1 LSYYLTGVLFFK
13 EFSMQKK
20 MFFLLIFII
29 VMIFSFTSNIL
40 SQNTDTSSTS
50 TAPSDEESIT
60 KQINENLKGTG
71 SADDRKNQEKTSFF
85 SIFLRTAI
93 ILLVLIGIYLFFK
106 YKYSKKSDKKLPDK
120 IFNILFL
127 QPVTKNISIGILEFF
142 ENYYIISIGSDINIL
157 EKVDN
162 QELIDLI
169 KLESSKKSEKKSFLE
184 FLGLSSSSNIDD
196 KKSVNQS
203 FNNLKQKIGRI
214 KKGNQQDE

>member
-1 LSYYLTGVLFFK
+1 
-13 EFSMQKK
+13 
-20 MFFLLIFII
+20 
-29 VMIFSFTSNIL
+29 MIFSFTSNIL
-40 SQNTDTSSTS
+40 SQNADTSSTS
-50 TAPSDEESIT
+50 TTPSDEESIT

-71 SADDRKNQEKTSFF
+71 STDDRKNQEKTSFF

-127 QPVTKNISIGILEFF
+127 QPVAKNISIGILEFF

>member
-1 LSYYLTGVLFFK
+1 
-13 EFSMQKK
+13 MQKK

-60 KQINENLKGTG
+60 KQINENLKGNG

>member
-1 LSYYLTGVLFFK
+1 
-13 EFSMQKK
+13 
-20 MFFLLIFII
+20 
-29 VMIFSFTSNIL
+29 MIFSFTANIL

-50 TAPSDEESIT
+50 TAPSEEESIT

-71 SADDRKNQEKTSFF
+71 STDDRKNQEKTSFF

-127 QPVTKNISIGILEFF
+127 QPVAKNISIGILEFF
-142 ENYYIISIGSDINIL
+142 ENYYIISIGTDINIL

-196 KKSVNQS
+196 KKSVTQS

>member
-1 LSYYLTGVLFFK
+1 
-13 EFSMQKK
+13 MQKK
-20 MFFLLIFII
+20 MFFLSIFII
-29 VMIFSFTSNIL
+29 IMIFSFTSNIL
-40 SQNTDTSSTS
+40 SQNADTSSTS
-50 TAPSDEESIT
+50 TAPSEEESIT

-71 SADDRKNQEKTSFF
+71 STDDRKNQEKTSFF

-127 QPVTKNISIGILEFF
+127 QPVAKNISIGILEFF
-142 ENYYIISIGSDINIL
+142 ENYYIISIGTDINIL

-196 KKSVNQS
+196 KKSVTQS

>member
-1 LSYYLTGVLFFK
+1 
-13 EFSMQKK
+13 MQKN
-20 MFFLLIFII
+20 MFFLSIFII
-29 VMIFSFTSNIL
+29 IMIFSFTSNIL

-50 TAPSDEESIT
+50 TAPSEEESIT

-71 SADDRKNQEKTSFF
+71 STDDRKNQEKTSFF

-127 QPVTKNISIGILEFF
+127 QPVAKNISIGILEFF
-142 ENYYIISIGSDINIL
+142 ENYYIISIGTDINIV

-196 KKSVNQS
+196 KKSVTQS

>member
-1 LSYYLTGVLFFK
+1 
-13 EFSMQKK
+13 MQKK
-20 MFFLLIFII
+20 MFFLSIFII
-29 VMIFSFTSNIL
+29 IMIFSFTSNIL

-50 TAPSDEESIT
+50 TAPSEEESIT

-71 SADDRKNQEKTSFF
+71 STDDRKNQEKTSFF

-127 QPVTKNISIGILEFF
+127 QPVAKNISIGILEFF
-142 ENYYIISIGSDINIL
+142 ENYYIISIGTDINIL

-196 KKSVNQS
+196 KKSVTQS

>member
-1 LSYYLTGVLFFK
+1 
-13 EFSMQKK
+13 MQKK
-20 MFFLLIFII
+20 MFFLSIFII
-29 VMIFSFTSNIL
+29 IMIFSFTSNIL

-50 TAPSDEESIT
+50 TAPSEEESIT

-71 SADDRKNQEKTSFF
+71 STDDRKNQEKTSFF

-127 QPVTKNISIGILEFF
+127 QPVAKNISIGILEFF
-142 ENYYIISIGSDINIL
+142 ENYYIISIGTDINIV

-196 KKSVNQS
+196 KKSVTQS

>member
-1 LSYYLTGVLFFK
+1 
-13 EFSMQKK
+13 MQKN
-20 MFFLLIFII
+20 MFFLSIFII
-29 VMIFSFTSNIL
+29 IMIFSFTSNIL
-40 SQNTDTSSTS
+40 SQNADTSSTS
-50 TAPSDEESIT
+50 TAPSEEESIT

-71 SADDRKNQEKTSFF
+71 STDDRKNQEKTSFF

-127 QPVTKNISIGILEFF
+127 QPVAKNISIGILEFF
-142 ENYYIISIGSDINIL
+142 ENYYIISIGTDINIL

-196 KKSVNQS
+196 KKSVTQS

>member
-1 LSYYLTGVLFFK
+1 
-13 EFSMQKK
+13 MQKK

-127 QPVTKNISIGILEFF
+127 QPVAKNISIGILEFF

>member
-1 LSYYLTGVLFFK
+1 
-13 EFSMQKK
+13 MQKK
-20 MFFLLIFII
+20 MLILLIFII
-29 VMIFSFTSNIL
+29 IMIFSFTSNIL
-40 SQNTDTSSTS
+40 SQNADTSSTS

-60 KQINENLKGTG
+60 KQINENLKETG
-71 SADDRKNQEKTSFF
+71 STDDRKNQEKTSFF

-127 QPVTKNISIGILEFF
+127 QPVAKNISIGILEFF

-169 KLESSKKSEKKSFLE
+169 KLESSKKSEKKGFLE

>member
-1 LSYYLTGVLFFK
+1 
-13 EFSMQKK
+13 MQKK
-20 MFFLLIFII
+20 MLILLIFII
-29 VMIFSFTSNIL
+29 IMIFSFTSNIL
-40 SQNTDTSSTS
+40 SQNADTSSTS
-50 TAPSDEESIT
+50 TTPSDEESIT

-71 SADDRKNQEKTSFF
+71 STDDRKNQEKTSFF

-127 QPVTKNISIGILEFF
+127 QPVAKNISIGILEFF

-169 KLESSKKSEKKSFLE
+169 KLESSKKSEKKGFLE

>member
-1 LSYYLTGVLFFK
+1 
-13 EFSMQKK
+13 
-20 MFFLLIFII
+20 
-29 VMIFSFTSNIL
+29 MIFSFTSNIL
-40 SQNTDTSSTS
+40 SQNADTSSTS
-50 TAPSDEESIT
+50 TAPSEEESIT

-71 SADDRKNQEKTSFF
+71 STDDRKNQEKTSFF

-127 QPVTKNISIGILEFF
+127 QPVAKNISIGILEFF
-142 ENYYIISIGSDINIL
+142 ENYYIISIGTDINIV

-196 KKSVNQS
+196 KKSVTQS

>member
-1 LSYYLTGVLFFK
+1 
-13 EFSMQKK
+13 MQKN
-20 MFFLLIFII
+20 MFFLSIFII
-29 VMIFSFTSNIL
+29 IMIFSFTSNIL

-50 TAPSDEESIT
+50 TAPSEEESIT

-71 SADDRKNQEKTSFF
+71 STDDRKNQEKTSFF

-127 QPVTKNISIGILEFF
+127 QPVAKNISIGILEFF
-142 ENYYIISIGSDINIL
+142 ENYYIISIGTDINIL

-196 KKSVNQS
+196 KKSVTQS

>member
-1 LSYYLTGVLFFK
+1 
-13 EFSMQKK
+13 MQKK

-29 VMIFSFTSNIL
+29 IMIFSFTSNIL
-40 SQNTDTSSTS
+40 SQNADTSSTS
-50 TAPSDEESIT
+50 TTPSDEESIT

-71 SADDRKNQEKTSFF
+71 STDDRKNQEKTSFF

-127 QPVTKNISIGILEFF
+127 QPVAKNISIGILEFF

>member
-1 LSYYLTGVLFFK
+1 
-13 EFSMQKK
+13 
-20 MFFLLIFII
+20 
-29 VMIFSFTSNIL
+29 MIFSFTSNIL

-50 TAPSDEESIT
+50 TAPSEEESIT

-71 SADDRKNQEKTSFF
+71 STDDRKNQEKTSFF

-127 QPVTKNISIGILEFF
+127 QPVAKNISIGILEFF
-142 ENYYIISIGSDINIL
+142 ENYYIISIGTDINIL

-196 KKSVNQS
+196 KKSVTQS

>member
-1 LSYYLTGVLFFK
+1 
-13 EFSMQKK
+13 
-20 MFFLLIFII
+20 
-29 VMIFSFTSNIL
+29 MIFSFTSNIL
-40 SQNTDTSSTS
+40 SQNADTSSTS
-50 TAPSDEESIT
+50 TAPSEEESIT

-71 SADDRKNQEKTSFF
+71 STDDRKNQEKTSFF

-127 QPVTKNISIGILEFF
+127 QPVAKNISIGILEFF
-142 ENYYIISIGSDINIL
+142 ENYYIISIGTDINIL

-196 KKSVNQS
+196 KKSVTQS